1 MGPFLFGQEW
11 FAKFTLPIMKGSV
24 TMMQII
30 IGVIIYAAV
39 TGIMSMNKHER
50 EQTQKDYDSTDWNV
64 YYANL

>member
-1 MGPFLFGQEW
+1 
-11 FAKFTLPIMKGSV
+11 
-24 TMMQII
+24 MMQII

-50 EQTQKDYDSTDWNV
+50 EQTQKDYDNTDCNA